1 MSGTKVATVEDVLA
15 ELQDWPVDN
24 VAAAALWE
32 GDSADGASAQTV
44 TFSDTSAQF
53 PLASVSKLI
62 TAYATLLAVEEGA
75 FELDQQVPAELLP
88 EFDDL
93 PTVRELLAHTSGIGF
108 RDRTPEKPRGTRRIY
123 SSAGYEVLAD
133 FIAAEADMPFA
144 EYVAEG
150 VCAPLD
156 IEVKVEGSA
165 GHGFSASVDAL
176 AVLCSEFLTPS
187 LLAPSTL
194 NEALEPQWPE
204 LSGVVPGYGMQKP
217 CPWGLGFE
225 LHGEKSPHWLGE
237 GMPETVAG
245 HFGQSGTFLWI
256 DRSGG
261 KKKAAVVLTDEDFG
275 DWAKQ
280 RWDSFNQR
288 LWEALG

>member
-1 MSGTKVATVEDVLA
+1 MSGQVSAEAAGTASAVENVLA
-15 ELQDWPVDN
+15 ELQEWPVDN
-24 VAAAALWE
+24 VAAAALWDGTTATY
-32 GDSADGASAQTV
+32 GDTAAR
-44 TFSDTSAQF
+44 F

-62 TAYATLLAVEEGA
+62 TAYAALLAVEEGA

-108 RDRTPEKPRGTRRIY
+108 RGRSPEKPRGARRIY

-144 EYVAEG
+144 DYVAEG
-150 VCAPLD
+150 VCAPLG
-156 IEVKVEGSA
+156 IEVTVEGSA

-176 AVLCSEFLTPS
+176 SVLCAEFLTPTV
-187 LLAPSTL
+187 LAPTTL
-194 NEALEPQWPE
+194 REALEPQWPE
-204 LSGVVPGYGMQKP
+204 VSGVVPGYGMQKP

-237 GMPETVAG
+237 KMPETVAG
-245 HFGQSGTFLWI
+245 HFGQSGTFLWFHPET
-256 DRSGG
+256 
-261 KKKAAVVLTDEDFG
+261 KKAAVVLTDEDFG

-280 RWDSFNQR
+280 RWDGFNQR
-288 LWEALG
+288 LWEAMG